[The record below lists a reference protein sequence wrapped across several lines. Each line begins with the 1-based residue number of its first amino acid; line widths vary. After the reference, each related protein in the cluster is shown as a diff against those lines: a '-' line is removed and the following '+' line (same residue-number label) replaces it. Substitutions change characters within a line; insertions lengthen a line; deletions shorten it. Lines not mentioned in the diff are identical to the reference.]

1 MTLCK
6 HINRGTKHATR
17 RYNFPTGELVVY
29 VGTKKACLFLI
40 DGLTYLTKAIDRRMA
55 ANALKQLKRDCKSV
69 TSDEAIQGEV

>member
-17 RYNFPTGELVVY
+17 RYNFPSGELVVY

-40 DGLTYLTKAIDRRMA
+40 DGLTYLTKAIDRKIA

-69 TSDEAIQGEV
+69 TSDETIQGKV

>member
-6 HINRGTKHATR
+6 RTTHTR
-17 RYNFPTGELVVY
+17 RYNFPSGTLIVY
-29 VGTKKACLFLI
+29 VGSKKACLFLI
-40 DGLTYLTKAIDRRMA
+40 DGLTYLTKAIDRKLA